1 MCVKLS
7 TKPLR
12 AFEQYYSLTKTGV
25 STSVAVTTIAN
36 DLDVTTRTVYDWKK
50 KGQWDKRATER
61 SIKANEDLAQE
72 IKEEADNAVKDQRRP
87 YIKILNS
94 LIAKCMR
101 AGDIQINNVKDLINV
116 MSLSIQLQK
125 ELDMQDVNI
134 ISAEYS
140 PDKHIK
146 AINDVLAKVK
156 ERDDKELRK
165 EFGEHKDGKSR
176 LQQTKILDPRQTDI
190 RIDSSG

>member
-1 MCVKLS
+1 MS

-12 AFEQYYSLTKTGV
+12 AFEQYYSLTKTGILP
-25 STSVAVTTIAN
+25 SVAVNTIAN
-36 DLDVTTRTVYDWKK
+36 DLDVTTRTVYGWKK

-61 SIKANEDLAQE
+61 SMKANEELAQE

-87 YIKILNS
+87 YIKILNG
-94 LIAKCMR
+94 LIGKCMR
-101 AGDIQINNVKDLINV
+101 ANEIQINNVKDLLAV
-116 MSLSIQLQK
+116 MTLSVQLQK
-125 ELDMQDVNI
+125 ELDMQDINI

-156 ERDDKELRK
+156 ERDDKALKK
-165 EFGEHKDGKSR
+165 EFGAEENGKSG

-190 RIDSSG
+190 RIDSS

>member
-1 MCVKLS
+1 MS

-12 AFEQYYSLTKTGV
+12 AFEQYYSLTKTGI
-25 STSVAVTTIAN
+25 SPSVAVTTIAN
-36 DLDVTTRTVYDWKK
+36 DLDVSTRTVYGWKK

-61 SIKANEDLAQE
+61 SIKANESLAQE

-87 YIKILNS
+87 YIKILNG
-94 LIAKCMR
+94 LIGKCMR
-101 AGDIQINNVKDLINV
+101 AGDIQINNVKELIQV
-116 MSLSIQLQK
+116 MTLSVQLQK

-146 AINDVLAKVK
+146 AINDVLARVK
-156 ERDDKELRK
+156 ERDDKALRK
-165 EFGEHKDGKSR
+165 EFGEEEDGKGG
-176 LQQTKILDPRQTDI
+176 LHKTKILDPRQTDI
-190 RIDSSG
+190 RIDSTG

>member
-1 MCVKLS
+1 LS

-12 AFEQYYSLTKTGV
+12 AFEQYYSLTKTGILP
-25 STSVAVTTIAN
+25 SVAVTTIAN
-36 DLDVTTRTVYDWKK
+36 DLDVSTRTVYEWKK

-61 SIKANEDLAQE
+61 SMKANEELAQE

-87 YIKILNS
+87 YIKILNG
-94 LIAKCMR
+94 LIGKCMR
-101 AGDIQINNVKDLINV
+101 AGEIQINNVKDLIAV
-116 MSLSIQLQK
+116 MTLSVQLQK
-125 ELDMQDVNI
+125 ELDMQDVHI

-156 ERDDKELRK
+156 ERDDKALKK
-165 EFGEHKDGKSR
+165 EFGDLENGKGGLHKA
-176 LQQTKILDPRQTDI
+176 KILDPRQTDI
-190 RIDSSG
+190 RADSSG